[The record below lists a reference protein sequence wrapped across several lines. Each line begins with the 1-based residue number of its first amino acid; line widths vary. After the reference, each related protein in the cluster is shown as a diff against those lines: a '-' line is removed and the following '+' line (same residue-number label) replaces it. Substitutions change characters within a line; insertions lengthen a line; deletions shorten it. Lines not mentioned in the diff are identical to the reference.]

1 MKKIL
6 CFGDSNTF
14 GFNPLDGSRYLENE
28 RWGGILKEKLK
39 EKYLVIEQGCN
50 NRSAVFDNNS
60 IETTGYKAIK
70 KYLTKDIDIII
81 LQIGINDMQFLY
93 DYDLEEFKKRFKDFI
108 GLIRKLN
115 EKLRIIL
122 LCPNEIDE
130 CILKSGF
137 NLMFNETSIEKSK
150 CLIKIYD
157 FISQEF
163 NCDLLDLNSIVET
176 SKIDGLHYDIE
187 NHQKIANALL
197 DYLL

>member
-28 RWGGILKEKLK
+28 RWSGILKEKLK

-137 NLMFNETSIEKSK
+137 NLMFNQTSIEKSK
-150 CLIKIYD
+150 YLSKIYNS
-157 FISQEF
+157 ISKEF

>member
-28 RWGGILKEKLK
+28 RWSGILKEKLK

-150 CLIKIYD
+150 FLSKIYNS
-157 FISQEF
+157 ISQEF

-187 NHQKIANALL
+187 NHQKIAKALL

>member
-28 RWGGILKEKLK
+28 RWSGILKEKLK

-150 CLIKIYD
+150 FLSKIYN

-187 NHQKIANALL
+187 NHQKIAKALL

>member
-1 MKKIL
+1 MRKIL

-28 RWGGILKEKLK
+28 RWSGILKEKLK

-93 DYDLEEFKKRFKDFI
+93 DYDLEEFKKKFKDFI

-122 LCPNEIDE
+122 LCPNVIDE
-130 CILKSGF
+130 CILKNGF

-150 CLIKIYD
+150 YLIEIYN